1 MFVDIIMPQLGE
13 SIVEGTI
20 GKWLKKEGDWVERDE
35 SLVEVVTE
43 KVVMELPSPA
53 SGTLYKI
60 LVNEGE
66 KVEVGGIIGKI
77 EVKEEAVPIEK
88 KEEEIGIE
96 AEAEKIEEESPLRIK
111 GRKRASP
118 LVRKIARERG
128 IDLEKIEGTGLGGR
142 VTKKDILS
150 FVERME
156 GRIAGIPEIKE
167 KELKEGEELI
177 PLSPIR
183 RSIAEHM
190 VKSVHI
196 SPHVTSVIEVD
207 MTEIVRFRERI
218 KNELKKN
225 KGIRLTYL
233 PFIIEATINA
243 LKKFP
248 VLNSSWTDK
257 GILIKKYINI
267 GIAVALEDGL
277 LVPVIK
283 NADEKNLIGLAR
295 EIEELS
301 EKARKSGL
309 SIEDVRDG
317 TFTITN
323 PGSFGT
329 LISTPIINQ
338 PQAGILG
345 VEAIIK
351 KPVVV
356 GDAIAIRSRMNLCLS
371 YDHRVLDGAIA
382 GRFLAFI
389 KKYLEDFKFPEL

>member
-96 AEAEKIEEESPLRIK
+96 AEAKKIEEESPLRIK